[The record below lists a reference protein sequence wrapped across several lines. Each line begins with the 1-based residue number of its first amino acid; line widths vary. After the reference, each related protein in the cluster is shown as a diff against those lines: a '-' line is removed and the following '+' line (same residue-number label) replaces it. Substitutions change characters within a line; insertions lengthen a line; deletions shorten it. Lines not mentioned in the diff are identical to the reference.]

1 VRLNVSILCLCDRKA
16 RIAGP
21 GTNARR
27 LGHSCLFFACSL
39 EDRDTWS
46 WLPCV
51 PPRSSCDKINGKQA
65 VVGRLLDVG
74 LYPTLYSNRSGLLL
88 NGRDGLVSPLR
99 QYPPII
105 RDDSLLIST
114 VKLRGLGQR
123 PLVVTRAYV
132 MNDNR
137 DRRWWWWFLVSVTT
151 E

>member
-1 VRLNVSILCLCDRKA
+1 M
-16 RIAGP
+16 
-21 GTNARR
+21 
-27 LGHSCLFFACSL
+27 
-39 EDRDTWS
+39 
-46 WLPCV
+46 
-51 PPRSSCDKINGKQA
+51 
-65 VVGRLLDVG
+65 VGRLLDVG
-74 LYPTLYSNRSGLLL
+74 LHPTLYSNRSGLLL

-137 DRRWWWWFLVSVTT
+137 GRRWWWWFLVSVTT